1 MTDTGE
7 DKAPHHVD
15 QHVGRQIRELR
26 RRLHVSQEK
35 LAETLG
41 LTFQQV
47 QKYEKG
53 ANRVSASKLFEVAG
67 ALGVDVD
74 YFFRGLARPAAP
86 GVSEDETEPFVHAA
100 PMTVEA
106 IEIDR
111 LFLDMKRKH
120 RRLVLDMAR
129 ALVAEGRGAAEVE
142 PEPES

>member
-1 MTDTGE
+1 MTDPVE

-53 ANRVSASKLFEVAG
+53 SNRVSASKLFEVAG

-74 YFFRGLARPAAP
+74 YFFRGLVRTAAP
-86 GVSEDETEPFVHAA
+86 GVEEAAEPFVHDT
-100 PMTVEA
+100 PMTAEA
-106 IEIDR
+106 VEIDR

-120 RRLVLDMAR
+120 RRLVLDLAR
-129 ALVAEGRGAAEVE
+129 ALAVESKGAGAAED
-142 PEPES
+142 

>member
-1 MTDTGE
+1 MTDSPE
-7 DKAPHHVD
+7 KSPHYVD

-67 ALGVDVD
+67 ALQVDIG
-74 YFFRGLARPAAP
+74 YFFQGLNAPSAP
-86 GVSEDETEPFVHAA
+86 GVAEGAEPFVHDGAVTA
-100 PMTVEA
+100 EA
-106 IEIDR
+106 REVDQLMLEMPR
-111 LFLDMKRKH
+111 KR
-120 RRLVLDMAR
+120 RRLIVDLAR
-129 ALVAEGRGAAEVE
+129 ALAADKRAGGADDGDA
-142 PEPES
+142 